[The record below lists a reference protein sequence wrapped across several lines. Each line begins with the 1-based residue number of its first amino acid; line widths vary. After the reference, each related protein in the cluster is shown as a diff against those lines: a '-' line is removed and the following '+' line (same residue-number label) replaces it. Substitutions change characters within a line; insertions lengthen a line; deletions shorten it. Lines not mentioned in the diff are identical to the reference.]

1 MIKPTVAFDD
11 LNNLEDRMISFE
23 DDSVAPS
30 KLTLVTF
37 PKGRA
42 TIFFAGKLYDWYGR
56 EIELDERIRRIVAPF
71 GHYTDGIDLSHCHD
85 NFIVEL
91 KNGAYAICGI
101 RYRRQKEHRE
111 NYDGL
116 KYAITAGSLDMV
128 PYIYAND
135 LAPSYD
141 DIDTETLKNT
151 CFKLISDFHP
161 GHSFALGKDPES
173 TDFFMGNDVFV
184 IIDSEVSG
192 GNGWLWSCIANSRDD
207 LLSASHDDDSE
218 LITPAVYQKI
228 DYYYSFEIS
237 AGGDKLSV
245 TFSDKHSTN
254 KLRAST
260 DKEVIEHLKSPE
272 LWWYLDP
279 K

>member
-23 DDSVAPS
+23 DDSVIPS
-30 KLTLVTF
+30 RTTLVTF
-37 PKGRA
+37 PRGRA
-42 TIFFAGKLYDWYGR
+42 TIFFDDQLYDWYGR
-56 EIELDERIRRIVAPF
+56 VVELDEKIKRIIAPF

-91 KNGAYAICGI
+91 KNGTYAICGI

-111 NYDGL
+111 NYNGL

-128 PYIYAND
+128 PYICVND
-135 LAPSYD
+135 LVPSYD
-141 DIDTETLKNT
+141 NIDTETLGNT
-151 CFKLISDFHP
+151 CFRLISDFHP
-161 GHSFALGKDPES
+161 GHNFALASGPKS
-173 TDFFMGNDVFV
+173 TDFFISSDTFV

-207 LLSASHDDDSE
+207 LMSAKHDGDGE
-218 LITPAVYQKI
+218 LIAPAVYQKI

-237 AGGDKLSV
+237 IGGDKLSV
-245 TFSDKHSTN
+245 TFPDKHSAN
-254 KLRAST
+254 KLRASI
-260 DKEVIEHLKSPE
+260 DREAIEHLKSPE